1 MTYPTILQSAGPVEL
16 EQAVADN
23 HKELFRQESLALG
36 GNFITDGGLCWTT
49 GTPESSSMIAFPDV
63 TSESA
68 SRLLDGLVSFYL
80 RHPPRGSGCWSLDP
94 PRPPD
99 LGVRLLAR
107 GWQPGWRPYWMG
119 LDLEQLQTHHPS
131 PKGLTIV
138 RDNDRSLTSVAHLP
152 YARVV
157 IPVPSGAAFPG
168 QWMRFIATLRGR
180 IVGQSVVFM
189 TTGPGGVAGI
199 YHVGVVPRARGKGI
213 GKAVT
218 LAACLYARQKG
229 YRYAVLNSTHAGRH
243 PYEQLGFSTVG
254 QGWTWWLMIDKLLA
268 HPPGIQ
274 DVRLAEAIGLG
285 DGTELDRL
293 GPLYTRE
300 ELGQP
305 MTNGMTPMQLAV
317 HCRQLQAA
325 EWLLNEGVN
334 YTALDA
340 WDLGWKDRARQLLQQ
355 KPGHIDRLYG
365 EGETTLLH
373 IAAERNDGE
382 LAELA
387 LSAHPDLQLKDK
399 AFKAT
404 PLEWARHFGHADI
417 IRLIHTKERK
427 A

>member
-1 MTYPTILQSAGPVEL
+1 MTYPTILESAGPTEL

-36 GNFITDGGLCWTT
+36 GDLITENGLCWTT
-49 GTPESSSMIAFPDV
+49 GTAESSSMIAFPDL
-63 TSESA
+63 TAESA
-68 SRLLDGLVSFYL
+68 SALLDRLVSFYL
-80 RHPPRGSGCWSLDP
+80 RYPPRGSGCWSLDP
-94 PRPPD
+94 PRPPN

-119 LDLEQLQTHHPS
+119 LDLEGLQTHFPF

-138 RDNDRSLTSVAHLP
+138 RDNERSLTSVAHLP

-168 QWMRFIATLRGR
+168 QWMRFIASFRGKV
-180 IVGQSVVFM
+180 VGQSVVFM
-189 TTGPGGVAGI
+189 TTGPWGVAGI

-229 YRYAVLNSTHAGRH
+229 YRYAVLNSTPAGRY
-243 PYEQLGFSTVG
+243 PYEQLGFSAVG

-268 HPPGIQ
+268 HPPDIQ
-274 DVRLAEAIGLG
+274 VVRLAEAVGFG
-285 DGTELDRL
+285 DVAELDRL
-293 GPLYTRE
+293 GQAYTSE
-300 ELGQP
+300 ELNQP
-305 MTNGMTPMQLAV
+305 LTNGMTPMQLAV
-317 HCRQLQAA
+317 HCRQPFSA
-325 EWLLNEGVN
+325 EWLLNGGAN

-340 WDLGWKDRARQLLQQ
+340 WDLGWKERARHLLHL
-355 KPGHIDRLYG
+355 KPGQIDRLYG
-365 EGETTLLH
+365 EGATTLLH

-387 LSAHPDLQLKDK
+387 LSANPDLQMKDK

-404 PLEWARHFGHADI
+404 PLEWARHFGHTDI
-417 IRLIHTKERK
+417 MRMIHNKERK
-427 A
+427 G